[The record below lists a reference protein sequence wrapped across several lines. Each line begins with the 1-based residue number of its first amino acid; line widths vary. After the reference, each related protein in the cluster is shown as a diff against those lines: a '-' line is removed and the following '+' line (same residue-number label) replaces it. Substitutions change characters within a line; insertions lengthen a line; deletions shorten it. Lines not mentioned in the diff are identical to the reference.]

1 MSVINQML
9 KDLDARGGTDPQRR
23 AALAA
28 AAPRGPMQRAG
39 VSPLLLLAALAMG
52 VALAGAAAWWFWP
65 AVAIDARQAA
75 IERAGQSLPA
85 PAPAPTPAAMPE
97 PTSAPEPAPAPTPT
111 PAPAPEPTPVPA
123 PAPAPEPVPAPAP
136 TPAPEPAPRAR
147 IEVLDAPALD
157 PLAAV
162 REALAVGDA
171 DAALRLLQAQRPVDA
186 SRTAEADALAAAAA
200 QQLGQHD
207 AAIAAYTRALRSEP
221 DIGAWWAGL
230 GISLEAAGRSAE
242 ALEAYHEARRRGPL
256 DPALAD
262 YLGSRVDTLSADD
275 PSR

>member
-75 IERAGQSLPA
+75 IERAGQSLPVPA
-85 PAPAPTPAAMPE
+85 PAPAPAPIPAAMPE
-97 PTSAPEPAPAPTPT
+97 PAPAPEPTPAPTPT
-111 PAPAPEPTPVPA
+111 PAPAPIPTPTPA
-123 PAPAPEPVPAPAP
+123 PAPMPIPTPA
-136 TPAPEPAPRAR
+136 PAPEPAPRAR

-171 DAALRLLQAQRPVDA
+171 DAALRLLQTKRPVDA
-186 SRTAEADALAAAAA
+186 SGMAESDALAAAAA